1 MTMAGLL
8 SRFSKRER
16 ASRANES
23 GLQLRRS
30 QQLAAAIHE
39 YERAIR
45 IDPTWAVP
53 FYNLGLLHKYE
64 GDWALSLEANL
75 RATELDPNDQAGW
88 WNLGIAAT
96 ALERWEVARL
106 AWRGAGFAEV
116 PDGAGPLELPCGQ
129 TPVRLNPEGDAEVVW
144 CQRLDPARARIESIP
159 LVDYCF
165 GDIVLNDGAAVGY
178 RMLGE
183 EKVPVFNCLELLEVS
198 PFSTW
203 VVLVEPA
210 GPGSVEPKH
219 LERLQELA
227 QERDLA
233 AEDWSSSL
241 QMLCKECSEGIPHA
255 HDEHHAPR
263 VETTAP
269 RRVAVAARDEAE
281 VRALL
286 DQWHPESARARIASI
301 ELAFSRDD

>member
-1 MTMAGLL
+1 MTMAGLF
-8 SRFSKRER
+8 SRFSKRRR
-16 ASRANES
+16 ASRANEL

-75 RATELDPNDQAGW
+75 RATELDPSDQAGW

-96 ALERWEVARL
+96 ALERWDVARF
-106 AWRGAGFAEV
+106 AWRGAGVKDV
-116 PDGAGPLELPCGQ
+116 PDGAGPVDLPCGQ

-159 LVDYCF
+159 LTDYCF

-178 RMLGE
+178 RMLGD
-183 EKVPVFNCLELLEVS
+183 EKVPVFNCHPLGGFGGTL
-198 PFSTW
+198 PH
-203 VVLVEPA
+203 P
-210 GPGSVEPKH
+210 
-219 LERLQELA
+219 
-227 QERDLA
+227 
-233 AEDWSSSL
+233 SS
-241 QMLCKECSEGIPHA
+241 G
-255 HDEHHAPR
+255 
-263 VETTAP
+263 
-269 RRVAVAARDEAE
+269 
-281 VRALL
+281 
-286 DQWHPESARARIASI
+286 
-301 ELAFSRDD
+301 